1 MHKRQLLITW
11 LNSKSMQSRSPCG
24 RTAALCLAQQQ
35 HAAEMRCAQL
45 ESPAFL
51 LLLTNNASPTVAVVQ
66 GAENFAREFKQLR
79 RSFRF
84 NEYKSI
90 SEVNP
95 PNNPIEKVTHV

>member
-1 MHKRQLLITW
+1 
-11 LNSKSMQSRSPCG
+11 
-24 RTAALCLAQQQ
+24 
-35 HAAEMRCAQL
+35 MRC
-45 ESPAFL
+45 SPAFL
-51 LLLTNNASPTVAVVQ
+51 LLLTNDAPLTVAVVQ